1 MTKSFPPILDTSIS
15 PFLTEDSFRKKAINL
30 NGAKVRTV
38 IGWHPSVPRVSPLDL
53 RLQAEAFQ
61 NAQLWQVLLLLPGLP
76 MLIWASITNE
86 QAQALSSGFTILMS
100 TDSPLADL
108 PKGKHCSPLV
118 PIQMFITATI

>member
-1 MTKSFPPILDTSIS
+1 MSSPPILDTSIS

-61 NAQLWQVLLLLPGLP
+61 NAQLWQVLLLPPGLP
-76 MLIWASITNE
+76 MLIWALITNE

-100 TDSPLADL
+100 TVLL
-108 PKGKHCSPLV
+108 PNSQKGKHCSPLV
-118 PIQMFITATI
+118 PIQMFMTATI